1 MPEATSGSALYYVLM
16 TRNHLFIRNHNARD
30 TLDLFIVSAAS
41 SILLLR
47 FFLAVTGYPSVGGSK
62 YHIAHMLW
70 GGLFMLA
77 AFVINFSFLG
87 TRVQKLVA
95 LLGGIGFGIF
105 IDEVGKFVTRD
116 NDYFFRPSVGIIYA
130 IFVVLYLTISFLT
143 REQKLSNQEYQLN
156 ALRQLEEAVLND
168 MDVHERAAT
177 RELLMK
183 AKQSDLLTKRLHE
196 LLYDVPIAKEG
207 KPGPVLR
214 LRRRVAAWY
223 DKLWERRG
231 SSTAV
236 RWFFVLETLIFVFA
250 VLAAIY
256 TNFDS
261 VIDFIDGSHDYG
273 HSLIVGQAL
282 STLIA
287 GIFVLLGLRKL
298 RSSRLEAFEW
308 FRKATL
314 VNLLLTEFFIFS
326 RIQFGAMA
334 TFSFNLVL
342 LALINAAISQE
353 RQYVKPSAVSRPLSS
368 VSKRVS

>member
-1 MPEATSGSALYYVLM
+1 MNRA
-16 TRNHLFIRNHNARD
+16 HFFIRNHNARD

-41 SILLLR
+41 SILLVR
-47 FFLAVTGYPSVGGSK
+47 FFLYVTGYPSIGGSK

-87 TRVQKLVA
+87 SRVQKLVA

-130 IFVVLYLTISFLT
+130 IFVILYLTVSFLT
-143 REQKLSNQEYQLN
+143 REQKLTNQEYQLN

-177 RELLMK
+177 RELLLR
-183 AKQSDLLTKRLHE
+183 AKQNDLLTKRLHD
-196 LLYDVPIAKEG
+196 LLYEVPLTRRG
-207 KPGPVLR
+207 KPGPI
-214 LRRRVAAWY
+214 RRMRSHVADWY
-223 DKLWERRG
+223 DGLWESRG

-236 RWFFVLETLIFVFA
+236 RWFFVIETLAFVFA
-250 VLAAIY
+250 VLAAVY
-256 TNFDS
+256 TNFDD
-261 VIDFIDGSHDYG
+261 VVAFVEGAHDYG
-273 HSLIVGQAL
+273 HSLIVGQAI

-287 GIFVLLGLRKL
+287 AVFVLLGLRKL

-334 TFSFNLVL
+334 SFTFNLAL

-353 RQYVKPSAVSRPLSS
+353 RQYVQPAAAASKPRVSASRQS
-368 VSKRVS
+368 VSG